1 MLLDEFDAG
10 LPASAARMRDA
21 LSGRALPV
29 PPTLVRFEA
38 DAVDDEA
45 IAASSALLCGSRDC
59 SAERA
64 AACSTS
70 ASMRFESSVATP
82 WLRPVALVE
91 EEDDDDIFDDAKL
104 TELAAALVVLGVAD
118 CGCGETSC

>member
-1 MLLDEFDAG
+1 
-10 LPASAARMRDA
+10 MRDA
-21 LSGRALPV
+21 LSGRALPA
-29 PPTLVRFEA
+29 PPTLVRFEG

-70 ASMRFESSVATP
+70 ASIRFESSAATP
-82 WLRPVALVE
+82 WLRPVTLVE
-91 EEDDDDIFDDAKL
+91 EEDDDDIFDDAML
-104 TELAAALVVLGVAD
+104 AEPAAALVVLGVAD